1 MAEYQIGIENW
12 KPIRKK
18 PVLTLIN
25 NTEHIKVASFNN
37 QESAD
42 LFYKVFC
49 ANSVKSTDKAI
60 HTIRELQSKSEEVC
74 EWKYTKEIMDN
85 AEFKVGCNTNAL
97 KRGVVPNNFS
107 YHNFKYCPYCGKK
120 IKVVE

>member
-42 LFYKVFC
+42 LFYNVFC
-49 ANSVKSTDKAI
+49 TNYVKSTDKEI
-60 HTIRELQSKSEEVC
+60 RTIRELQSESEEVC
-74 EWKYTKEIMDN
+74 EWEKGSSGYIGYPAYYSKCCT
-85 AEFKVGCNTNAL
+85 TNSNGL
-97 KRGVVPNNFS
+97 EMQTHIIS
-107 YHNFKYCPYCGKK
+107 DWKYCPYCGRK
-120 IKVVE
+120 IKVV

>member
-1 MAEYQIGIENW
+1 MEVERVIEGLASLRAKYNGFDSHYE
-12 KPIRKK
+12 K
-18 PVLTLIN
+18 VL
-25 NTEHIKVASFNN
+25 E
-37 QESAD
+37 E
-42 LFYKVFC
+42 
-49 ANSVKSTDKAI
+49 AI
-60 HTIRELQSKSEEVC
+60 QTIRELQSKEDDVC

-120 IKVVE
+120 IKLVE